1 MLLHFK
7 KGALNV
13 ENLKEQK
20 PMLVIYTTDDIC
32 KMFHIGRLKCLE
44 LFRRDDFPAQKYGR
58 GYGVEA
64 EALKRYMSTRH
75 ILS

>member
-1 MLLHFK
+1 M
-7 KGALNV
+7 

-44 LFRRDDFPAQKYGR
+44 LFHRDDFQAQKYGR

>member
-1 MLLHFK
+1 
-7 KGALNV
+7 
-13 ENLKEQK
+13 
-20 PMLVIYTTDDIC
+20 MLVIYTTDDVC
-32 KMFHIGRLKCLE
+32 KMFHLGKVKCLE

-64 EALKRYMSTRH
+64 EALKKYMSTRH